1 MDLQKR
7 RTFIISFIYFAIIGV
22 ICYILFKRLIPM
34 LMPFIMALAIAA
46 ALDPAVSY
54 LGSRMKGGYRCAAAA
69 VLLLFY
75 GCLRELAVF
84 LHPGTGQEASC
95 FIRRSHGTR
104 AVPVF
109 HTSGSQLPWSQ
120 HPYLLAWNQSGA
132 CHGKCS
138 RRPFFQPDQLW
149 RLRPCWIPIPFGGY
163 PGCRNRIVLPYR
175 KLPPDRFIPHAPD
188 SG

>member
-75 GCLRELAVF
+75 GCLFSLAAVSGNWLF
-84 LHPGTGQEASC
+84 SCIQEQ
-95 FIRRSHGTR
+95 G
-104 AVPVF
+104 
-109 HTSGSQLPWSQ
+109 
-120 HPYLLAWNQSGA
+120 
-132 CHGKCS
+132 
-138 RRPFFQPDQLW
+138 
-149 RLRPCWIPIPFGGY
+149 
-163 PGCRNRIVLPYR
+163 R
-175 KLPPDRFIPHAPD
+175 KLPALYGEVMEPGLSRFSHFWKPASLVTASISPRLEPVWSMPWKMQQAPFLPA
-188 SG
+188 

>member
-75 GCLRELAVF
+75 GCMGITVSDGAGKT
-84 LHPGTGQEASC
+84 GTVIWFSPL
-95 FIRRSHGTR
+95 S
-104 AVPVF
+104 
-109 HTSGSQLPWSQ
+109 SGDWGE
-120 HPYLLAWNQSGA
+120 W
-132 CHGKCS
+132 
-138 RRPFFQPDQLW
+138 F
-149 RLRPCWIPIPFGGY
+149 
-163 PGCRNRIVLPYR
+163 PGCRP
-175 KLPPDRFIPHAPD
+175 IP
-188 SG
+188 SV

>member
-75 GCLRELAVF
+75 GCLFSLAAVSGNRAGSF
-84 LHPGTGQEASC
+84 LLYTAKS
-95 FIRRSHGTR
+95 
-104 AVPVF
+104 
-109 HTSGSQLPWSQ
+109 
-120 HPYLLAWNQSGA
+120 WNQGCPGFSHFWKPVSLVTA
-132 CHGKCS
+132 SISPRLEPVWSMPWKMQQA
-138 RRPFFQPDQLW
+138 PF
-149 RLRPCWIPIPFGGY
+149 
-163 PGCRNRIVLPYR
+163 LP
-175 KLPPDRFIPHAPD
+175 A
-188 SG
+188 

>member
-75 GCLRELAVF
+75 GCLFSPASRNRAGSF
-84 LHPGTGQEASC
+84 LLYTAKS
-95 FIRRSHGTR
+95 
-104 AVPVF
+104 
-109 HTSGSQLPWSQ
+109 
-120 HPYLLAWNQSGA
+120 WNQGCPGFSHFWKPA
-132 CHGKCS
+132 SLVTASISPRLEPVWSMPWKMQQA
-138 RRPFFQPDQLW
+138 PF
-149 RLRPCWIPIPFGGY
+149 
-163 PGCRNRIVLPYR
+163 LP
-175 KLPPDRFIPHAPD
+175 A
-188 SG
+188 

>member
-69 VLLLFY
+69 VLLLFM
-75 GCLRELAVF
+75 AVSSVWP
-84 LHPGTGQEASC
+84 LSPGTGCFPAS
-95 FIRRSHGTR
+95 RNR
-104 AVPVF
+104 A
-109 HTSGSQLPWSQ
+109 GSF
-120 HPYLLAWNQSGA
+120 LLYTAKSWNQGCPGFSHFWKPA
-132 CHGKCS
+132 SLVTASISPRLEPVWSMPWKMQQA
-138 RRPFFQPDQLW
+138 PF
-149 RLRPCWIPIPFGGY
+149 
-163 PGCRNRIVLPYR
+163 LP
-175 KLPPDRFIPHAPD
+175 A
-188 SG
+188 